1 MKNFKTADTMSI
13 YIVLAVFFMEKIK
26 NERKVKVWEA
36 ALLMSLCIS
45 LCWGAVAQ
53 ARQSRLTAGIIR
65 LHVIAESD
73 EKAEQELKLRVRDAV
88 TDYLT
93 PRLAECETPEQA
105 EALINASIP
114 EIESA
119 ALSKSEGRPV
129 TVKFGAESYGTR
141 AADGCTLPAGNYN
154 SLRVVI
160 GPGEGHNWW
169 GVIFPQ
175 LTAES
180 VSETGS
186 AVSLLGEDN
195 VRLITEG
202 EESFAVRFKV
212 LEWLEDARELFQ

>member
-1 MKNFKTADTMSI
+1 MK
-13 YIVLAVFFMEKIK
+13 VEKIK
-26 NERKVKVWEA
+26 NEQKIKSWEA
-36 ALLMSLCIS
+36 ALLVSLCIS
-45 LCWGAVAQ
+45 LCWGAATQ
-53 ARQSRLTAGIIR
+53 ARQNRLTEGIIR

-73 EKAEQELKLRVRDAV
+73 ELSEQELKMRVSGAV

-93 PRLAECETPEQA
+93 PLLSECETPEQA
-105 EALINASIP
+105 GQLINDSLA

-119 ALSKSEGRPV
+119 ALAESEGRSV
-129 TVKFGAESYGTR
+129 TVNFGRAAYGTR
-141 AADGCTLPAGNYN
+141 IADDCTLPAGNYN

-160 GPGEGHNWW
+160 GSGAGHNWW

-180 VSETGS
+180 VSEQGS

-202 EESFAVRFKV
+202 EEGFAVRFKM
-212 LEWLEDARELFQ
+212 LEWLEDARELFD